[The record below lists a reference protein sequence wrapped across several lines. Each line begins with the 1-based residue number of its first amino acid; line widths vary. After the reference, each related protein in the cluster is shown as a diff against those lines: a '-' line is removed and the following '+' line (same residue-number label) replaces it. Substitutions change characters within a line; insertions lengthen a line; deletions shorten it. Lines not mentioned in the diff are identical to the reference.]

1 MKNIRK
7 LLVIMLASLLL
18 FSGCGNA
25 DQEDIQES
33 ETEMGG
39 QIETAT
45 TDTFSMEYYKFGH
58 GEEALVI
65 LPGLSVQS
73 VMGFASAVEEAYQLL
88 ADDYTVYLV
97 DRRKNLPESYSVH
110 DMAEDTAEALKAMG
124 LGKVNLFGASQ
135 GGMMAM
141 DIAICHPELVSNL
154 VLGSTAPCLDEE
166 HYKTI
171 ENWIGLA
178 KDGDREGLYLAFG
191 EAVYPK
197 EVFEQSR
204 DLLIAAA
211 ETVTDED
218 LQRFAI
224 LAEGMDGFDVTD
236 KLGSIACPV
245 LVLGSND
252 DQVVGGEAS
261 EKIAELLKDGN
272 CTLYMYDGYGHAAYD
287 TAPDYKERIL
297 DFLREKTSDK

>member
-18 FSGCGNA
+18 FSGCGTA
-25 DQEDIQES
+25 DQGDSQES

-88 ADDYTVYLV
+88 ADEYTVYLV
-97 DRRKNLPESYSVH
+97 DRRKDLPDTYSVH
-110 DMAEDTAEALKAMG
+110 EMAEDTAEALKAIG
-124 LGKVNLFGASQ
+124 LEKVNLFGASQ

-218 LQRFAI
+218 LERFAI

-261 EKIAELLKDGN
+261 EKIAELLKDGD

>member
-1 MKNIRK
+1 MKNISK
-7 LLVIMLASLLL
+7 LLAIMLAALLL
-18 FSGCGNA
+18 FSGCGAA
-25 DQEDIQES
+25 DQEDSKES
-33 ETEMGG
+33 GTDMGS
-39 QIETAT
+39 QIETVT
-45 TDTFSMEYYKFGH
+45 TDTFSMDYFKFGH
-58 GEEALVI
+58 GDEAFVI

-73 VMGFASAVEEAYQLL
+73 VMGFASAVEDAYQVL

-97 DRRKNLPESYSVH
+97 DRRKDLPEKYSVH

-141 DIAICHPELVSNL
+141 DMAVHHPELVENL
-154 VLGSTAPCLDEE
+154 VLGSTAPCMDEE

-171 ENWIGLA
+171 ENWISLA

-218 LQRFAI
+218 LERFAI

-261 EKIAELLKDGN
+261 EKIAELLKDGD

-297 DFLREKTSDK
+297 DFFREKTSDK

>member
-1 MKNIRK
+1 MF
-7 LLVIMLASLLL
+7 AALLL
-18 FSGCGNA
+18 FSGCGAA
-25 DQEDIQES
+25 DQEDSKES
-33 ETEMGG
+33 WTDMGS
-39 QIETAT
+39 QIETVT
-45 TDTFSMEYYKFGH
+45 TDTFSMDYYKFGH
-58 GEEALVI
+58 GDEAFVI
-65 LPGLSVQS
+65 IPGLSVQS
-73 VMGFASAVEEAYQLL
+73 VMGFASAVEDAYRVL

>member
-18 FSGCGNA
+18 FSGCGTA
-25 DQEDIQES
+25 DQEDSQES

-39 QIETAT
+39 QIETVT

-88 ADDYTVYLV
+88 ADEYTVYLV
-97 DRRKNLPESYSVH
+97 DRRKDLPDTYSVH
-110 DMAEDTAEALKAMG
+110 EMAEDTAEALKAIG
-124 LGKVNLFGASQ
+124 LEKVNLFGASQ

-154 VLGSTAPCLDEE
+154 ILGSTAPCLDEE

-171 ENWIGLA
+171 EEWISLA
-178 KDGDREGLYLAFG
+178 KAGDREGLYLAFG

-204 DLLIAAA
+204 ELLIAAA

-218 LQRFAI
+218 LERFAI
-224 LAEGMDGFDVTD
+224 LAKGMDGFDITD

>member
-25 DQEDIQES
+25 DQEDSQES

-88 ADDYTVYLV
+88 ADEYTVYLV
-97 DRRKNLPESYSVH
+97 DRRKDLPDTYSVH
-110 DMAEDTAEALKAMG
+110 EMAEDTAEALKAIG
-124 LGKVNLFGASQ
+124 LEKVNLFGASQ

-287 TAPDYKERIL
+287 TAPDYKERVL

>member
-18 FSGCGNA
+18 FSGCGTA
-25 DQEDIQES
+25 DQEDSQES

-39 QIETAT
+39 QIETVT

-88 ADDYTVYLV
+88 ADEYTVYLV
-97 DRRKNLPESYSVH
+97 DRRKDLPDTYSVH